1 MTAIPNVG
9 DIESSAS
16 LGQETATET
25 VTVKG
30 GQTGSGGGSSDD
42 DVVSPTKEEA
52 DAVNLT
58 DSSSPVSFSKLHEI
72 GLITPFLRKTFEIV
86 NDKVTDPVVSWNPT
100 RKSFIIW
107 DSYEFSENLLPKYF
121 KHKNFSSFVRQLNT
135 YGFKKVDSDRWEFA
149 NEGFQGGKK
158 HLLKNIKRRRSK
170 SKCNKEASTTGLKKA
185 ETEAE
190 SLKEDQN
197 CPIRLEVLKLK
208 QQQEESQDQ
217 MVTVQ
222 EKIHGVETEQRHML
236 SFCAKLAKDQRFVER
251 LVRKRKMKQQRELE
265 VTEFVKKLKLLDDQE
280 TQNNLVDVES
290 QLIIREFMAMAATT
304 QPDHESDIS
313 MNNNQS
319 GSTRC
324 QLNTEDL
331 LVDVGSMGGKKI
343 DVDVN
348 GRIE

>member
-1 MTAIPNVG
+1 MTVVPDVA
-9 DIESSAS
+9 DIESSSS

-25 VTVKG
+25 VKD
-30 GQTGSGGGSSDD
+30 GQTRSEGSSDD
-42 DVVSPTKEEA
+42 VVSLTED
-52 DAVNLT
+52 DAVNLN
-58 DSSSPVSFSKLHEI
+58 DSSSSVGFWKLHEI

-86 NDKVTDPVVSWNPT
+86 DDVVTDPVVSWSST

-121 KHKNFSSFVRQLNT
+121 KHKNFSSFIRQLNT

-170 SKCNKEASTTGLKKA
+170 TNCNKEASITGLRT
-185 ETEAE
+185 ETEVE
-190 SLKEDQN
+190 LLKEEQS
-197 CPIRLEVLKLK
+197 PMRLEMLKLK
-208 QQQEESQDQ
+208 QQHEESQHQ

-222 EKIHGVETEQRHML
+222 EKIQGVELEQRHML
-236 SFCAKLAKDQRFVER
+236 SFFAKLAKDQRYVER

-265 VTEFVKKLKLLDDQE
+265 ANEFVKKLKLLQDQE
-280 TQNNLVDVES
+280 TEKNLGDVDQS
-290 QLIIREFMAMAATT
+290 NLIIREFMAMAAT
-304 QPDHESDIS
+304 QRDHDSDIS
-313 MNNNQS
+313 MNNQS
-319 GSTRC
+319 GNTRC

-331 LVDVGSMGGKKI
+331 LVDVGSMGGNKT

-348 GRIE
+348 VDVGVNVRIE